1 MIAQLSKRM
10 MSWDAAVMV
19 SHWILAICFLGAIIT
34 QDSERFRM
42 VHVTM
47 GYTMFGLVAF
57 RLIWGFV
64 GGKYTRFNAIYP
76 RVKKVIE
83 YLRSLFT
90 AEPQAFIGFHAIGF
104 LAAYLLLAVILLVTV
119 SGYLVF
125 EEIGPDL
132 FEDLHETL
140 GNLLIA
146 IVSIHIGGVVINAI
160 IQKIK
165 ISIAANTDKSAS
177 NRASASI
184 KRERPFK
191 WMAAIIILAV
201 SYFWVIQLKL

>member
-146 IVSIHIGGVVINAI
+146 IVGIHIGGVVINAI

-165 ISIAANTDKSAS
+165 ISIAADTDKSAS